1 MQDDASHRRHAIQ
14 IVAALPDSTED
25 ALAVLAFAK
34 ELVEK
39 FLASHEPPLRVLDRE
54 RGSVVLLSSAT
65 KGASA

>member
-1 MQDDASHRRHAIQ
+1 MQDASHRRHAIQ

-39 FLASHEPPLRVLDRE
+39 FLANHEPPRALERE

-65 KGASA
+65 KGASV